1 MGGAMGT
8 TYDQLSLDERCEI
21 YRLHTGGKS
30 GRAIARALNR
40 APSTICRELARNSG
54 TQVGYKVEWAMTQAR
69 ARRCRKLYR
78 LECSS
83 TLRELVLDGLAMG
96 WSPEQI
102 AGRLELE
109 QGKVVISHESI
120 YRYIYWRVN
129 SHKEYLH
136 RLLPRAKFKRGW
148 RGRKGGSSVHFIPER
163 VSVADRPA
171 EAADRR
177 QPGHW
182 EADLMLFSRYRQ
194 AVLVA
199 HERTSRLVLL
209 SHHTSKAAEPI
220 ADRLIALL
228 RRFPAEQRRSI
239 TFDNGSEFAAH
250 RRIKAKLRMA
260 TFFCDPHSPWQKG
273 GVENLIGRIRRW
285 LPRKTNLENLTQRDL
300 DDIAMDQNLTP
311 RKCLGFRTPLEAF
324 LGKPFN
330 IGVALEM

>member
-1 MGGAMGT
+1 MGT

-21 YRLHTGGKS
+21 YRLHAGGKS

-163 VSVADRPA
+163 VSVADR
-171 EAADRR
+171 
-177 QPGHW
+177 
-182 EADLMLFSRYRQ
+182 
-194 AVLVA
+194 
-199 HERTSRLVLL
+199 
-209 SHHTSKAAEPI
+209 
-220 ADRLIALL
+220 LIALL